1 MSCMQQRTTSS
12 SSSSGPPWLS
22 STAAAGPTPAGD
34 TWHLMPCNC
43 HSQQGCSCSLCFVCN
58 CLSLVIHLIVFV
70 NDRLTCKHTS
80 AGKLK
85 GCMCLWVAVNR
96 LPSVVSAAWQLHAG
110 RQRLKAADVPG
121 TLSPVLTQMRVV
133 QEAAAHLDQVA
144 AR

>member
-1 MSCMQQRTTSS
+1 
-12 SSSSGPPWLS
+12 
-22 STAAAGPTPAGD
+22 
-34 TWHLMPCNC
+34 
-43 HSQQGCSCSLCFVCN
+43 
-58 CLSLVIHLIVFV
+58 VIHPILFV

-80 AGKLK
+80 AGKLQ
-85 GCMCLWVAVNR
+85 GCMCLWVAVHR